1 MFKVILQRCVMSGL
15 FEAVCTGLRMANG
28 EMNKRK
34 RGESQWRDRK
44 AVAYSNADY
53 DKYNLHW

>member
-44 AVAYSNADY
+44 AV
-53 DKYNLHW
+53 